1 IPNTEVKPFSADGT
15 ERETAWE
22 SRPLPGLFLFF
33 SIHMLVYCG
42 RKCYNKS
49 VITEIYIC
57 DARRRELF

>member
-1 IPNTEVKPFSADGT
+1 
-15 ERETAWE
+15 
-22 SRPLPGLFLFF
+22 LPGLFLFF

-57 DARRRELF
+57 DARRREPF